1 MASITAGHATP
12 SVSRTIAVLGDMLE
26 LGEYGVS
33 AHREVGEIL
42 SSMGVAHLIAV
53 GPLMKEAVSRFGGNV
68 IARESSEEAGAELAK
83 LVREGDVVLIKGSRG
98 MKMEKV
104 MEVMIK
110 GMENNAVAEG
120 RN

>member
-1 MASITAGHATP
+1 
-12 SVSRTIAVLGDMLE
+12 
-26 LGEYGVS
+26 
-33 AHREVGEIL
+33 
-42 SSMGVAHLIAV
+42 
-53 GPLMKEAVSRFGGNV
+53 MKEAVARFGGNV

-120 RN
+120 RS

>member
-1 MASITAGHATP
+1 
-12 SVSRTIAVLGDMLE
+12 
-26 LGEYGVS
+26 
-33 AHREVGEIL
+33 
-42 SSMGVAHLIAV
+42 
-53 GPLMKEAVSRFGGNV
+53 
-68 IARESSEEAGAELAK
+68 
-83 LVREGDVVLIKGSRG
+83 VVLIKGSRG